1 MSSYSVDP
9 LESLEDDIAW
19 VDVGWDPALQTYFGQ
34 VYECVMEDG
43 PPVFCIGQR
52 YREVSTVAEL
62 AARVA
67 RCCDLE
73 EDILGQLDADR
84 MENQ

>member
-34 VYECVMEDG
+34 VYECGMEDG

-67 RCCDLE
+67 RYCDLE